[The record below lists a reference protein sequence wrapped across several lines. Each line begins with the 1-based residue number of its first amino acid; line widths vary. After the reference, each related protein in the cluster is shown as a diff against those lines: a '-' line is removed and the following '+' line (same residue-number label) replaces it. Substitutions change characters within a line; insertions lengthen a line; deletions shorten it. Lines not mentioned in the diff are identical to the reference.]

1 MAKPAVG
8 LSVHYVSYGTPGGEF
23 KPECRA
29 AIITSA
35 PVAGR
40 GRPTKKVDL
49 FVMTPTGS
57 HHNSCPQDEETKAG
71 GTWHWP
77 EAVEEA

>member
-1 MAKPAVG
+1 M
-8 LSVHYVSYGTPGGEF
+8 SVHYVSYGSPGGEY
-23 KPECRA
+23 KSVCRA
-29 AIITSA
+29 ATITNA

-40 GRPTKKVDL
+40 GRPAKKVDL

-57 HHNSCPQDEETKAG
+57 HHNACLQDEDTKAG

-77 EAVEEA
+77 CDIESEA